1 MAFTRDRGR
10 MRSGSL
16 WAMFVVALLVGGAA
30 GWMVR
35 SCSSRTI
42 EERAHQAADE
52 VKSKVEKIT
61 R

>member
-1 MAFTRDRGR
+1 

-16 WAMFVVALLVGGAA
+16 WAMFVVALLAGAAA

-35 SCSSRTI
+35 SCSSRTV
-42 EERAHQAADE
+42 EERAHQAVDD
-52 VKSKVEKIT
+52 VKGKVERMT

>member
-1 MAFTRDRGR
+1 

-16 WAMFVVALLVGGAA
+16 WAMFVVALLAGAAA

-35 SCSSRTI
+35 SCSSRSI
-42 EERAHQAADE
+42 EERAHEAADE
-52 VKSKVEKIT
+52 MKSKAEKLT